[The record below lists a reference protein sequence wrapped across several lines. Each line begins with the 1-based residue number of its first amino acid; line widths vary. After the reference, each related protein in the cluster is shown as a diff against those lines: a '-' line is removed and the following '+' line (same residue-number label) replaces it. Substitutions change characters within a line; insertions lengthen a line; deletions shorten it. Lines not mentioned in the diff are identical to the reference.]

1 MRNKKKLL
9 IGLFCVIIGF
19 SGVMAYQ
26 GYSASIQ
33 AGTKKAKKQKKTK
46 KKPSPTYAPLRDAT
60 MVVKSRVY
68 VKKINNA
75 NREIAKTKKSLKK
88 SQNKIKALKKHR
100 QEAKRIMSKGSDE
113 TGDDLINYTKKYN
126 SFEYKN
132 NVGYSMYQDLQD
144 DYATKE
150 ETALGS
156 TLQSMALSIGNVAV
170 SDMLKEDVENV
181 TTEIELMRD
190 AAKEQRKKLR
200 AIRKKK
206 KKVVQYVN
214 IIFDSKNIFLP
225 SNVDKKS
232 LNYALAGTG
241 MESLAGA
248 FLAAEEE
255 YGVNAVALAGIAAHE
270 SAWGNSKRARV
281 DNNLTGFGVYS
292 SSSRGINGR
301 TKTDNI
307 LATARCLATRYA
319 EPGQPYFHGSGLL
332 GVNKSYA
339 ASTTWASRVE
349 DCSITIMKKIADY
362 NRRDRYGSLHDQ

>member
-33 AGTKKAKKQKKTK
+33 AGTKKAKKPKRAKKE
-46 KKPSPTYAPLRDAT
+46 PSPTYAPLRDAT

-68 VKKINNA
+68 VKKVKNA
-75 NREIAKTKKSLKK
+75 NREIKKTRKALNKSK
-88 SQNKIKALKKHR
+88 NKIKALKKHR

-113 TGDDLINYTKKYN
+113 SGDDLKNYTEKYN
-126 SFEYKN
+126 TYEYKN

-144 DYATKE
+144 DFATTE
-150 ETALGS
+150 ETALGN
-156 TLQSMALSIGNVAV
+156 TLQSMALSMGDVAV
-170 SDMLKEDVENV
+170 SDMLKEDVVNT
-181 TTEIELMRD
+181 TTEIKILRD
-190 AAKEQRKKLR
+190 TAKEQKKKLK
-200 AIRKKK
+200 AIKRKK
-206 KKVVQYVN
+206 KKVVQYVH

-255 YGVNAVALAGIAAHE
+255 YGVNAIALAGIAAHE
-270 SAWGNSKRARV
+270 SAWGSSRRARV
-281 DNNLTGFGVYS
+281 DNNLTGFGVYAN
-292 SSSRGINGR
+292 SSRGINGR
-301 TKTDNI
+301 TKSDNI
-307 LATARCLATRYA
+307 MATARCLATRYA
-319 EPGQPYFHGSGLL
+319 EPGQRYFHGSGLL

-339 ASTTWASRVE
+339 ASMTWASRVE
-349 DCSITIMKKIADY
+349 GCSITIMKKIADY
-362 NRRDRYGSLHDQ
+362 NRWDSDVQRTKN

>member
-9 IGLFCVIIGF
+9 IGLLCVIIGF
-19 SGVMAYQ
+19 AGVMAYQ

-33 AGTKKAKKQKKTK
+33 AGTKKEKNPKKAQ

-68 VKKINNA
+68 VKKVKNA
-75 NREIAKTKKSLKK
+75 NREIKKTSKALKK
-88 SQNKIKALKKHR
+88 NQNKIKALKKHR
-100 QEAKRIMSKGSDE
+100 QDAKKIMSKDSDE
-113 TGDDLINYTKKYN
+113 TGDDLKNYTEKYN
-126 SFEYKN
+126 TYEYHN

-156 TLQSMALSIGNVAV
+156 TLQSMALSMGDVAV
-170 SDMLKEDVENV
+170 SDLLKEDVENV
-181 TTEIELMRD
+181 TTEIKLLRDTSKEL
-190 AAKEQRKKLR
+190 KKKLK
-200 AIRKKK
+200 AIKKKK
-206 KKVVQYVN
+206 KKVAQYVN

-225 SNVDKKS
+225 SNVDQKS

-248 FLAAEEE
+248 FLAAEKE
-255 YGVNAVALAGIAAHE
+255 YGVNAIALAGIAAHE
-270 SAWGNSKRARV
+270 SAWGNSRRARV

-292 SSSRGINGR
+292 NSSRGINGR

-319 EPGQPYFHGSGLL
+319 QPGQPYFHGSGLL

-339 ASTTWASRVE
+339 ASLTWASRVE
-349 DCSITIMKKIADY
+349 DCCITIMKKIADY
-362 NRRDRYGSLHDQ
+362 M